1 MTHRR
6 VERWGVGLVGTLAL
20 TGFGVLYANGTL
32 LVAAVI
38 PLTYVLY
45 GAVSR
50 VPPTVDVA
58 VERTFDQPDPR
69 PGDAV
74 TVTLTV
80 ENVGERVLSDLRVI
94 DGVPDELAVTDGSPR
109 ACVALPPGEAA
120 TLSYTVVAKRGQYD
134 FADPVVRLRSLAATE
149 TLTEAVAADGDVT
162 LSCAN
167 TVTDAPVQDAA
178 LPRAGTLPTD
188 TGGSGL
194 EFYATRQYQSG
205 DPMNRVDWR
214 HYAKTGEFVTVE
226 YRQEQ
231 SIRTVI
237 LVDTRPVGRVTAR
250 PGYPTGAELCAY
262 AGERLYDALD
272 AAGIATTVTAVG
284 VDGDALDG
292 LVGPDGLPWVDPE
305 DNAHAGHARR
315 VFSEL
320 QDVADRDAATDALD
334 EVRERWQTSAA
345 VPGTPGTNGD
355 QAPDET
361 EPVDTAMTA
370 DGGADPTSPDGGGTD
385 ERIRRILARL
395 PPTAQVVVCSPMLDD
410 WPVELARALSV
421 RGYPQVVVSPD
432 VTGGD
437 SPGQRVLGASR
448 GLRLQGSERVGAT
461 TVSWRLDQPIDY
473 ALRRSLPHLL
483 GGR

>member
-1 MTHRR
+1 
-6 VERWGVGLVGTLAL
+6 
-20 TGFGVLYANGTL
+20 
-32 LVAAVI
+32 
-38 PLTYVLY
+38 
-45 GAVSR
+45 VS
-50 VPPTVDVA
+50 
-58 VERTFDQPDPR
+58 
-69 PGDAV
+69 
-74 TVTLTV
+74 VTLTV

-109 ACVALPPGEAA
+109 ACVALPPGETA

-167 TVTDAPVQDAA
+167 TVSDAPLQEAA

-214 HYAKTGEFVTVE
+214 HYAKTGEFVTVQ

-237 LVDTRPVGRVTAR
+237 LVDTRPVGRVTPR

-284 VDGDALDG
+284 VDADGLDG

-320 QDVADRDAATDALD
+320 QDVADRDAATDVFG
-334 EVRERWQTSAA
+334 EMRERWQASADT
-345 VPGTPGTNGD
+345 VGTPGTNGERASAEAD
-355 QAPDET
+355 PAGE
-361 EPVDTAMTA
+361 AMTA
-370 DGGADPTSPDGGGTD
+370 DGGTDPEPPDGDGTD

-448 GLRLQGSERVGAT
+448 RLRLQDSERVGAT

>member
-1 MTHRR
+1 MTRRR

-20 TGFGVLYANGTL
+20 TGFGLLYANGTL
-32 LVAAVI
+32 LVAAAI

-50 VPPTVDVA
+50 VPSSVDLAVA
-58 VERTFDQPDPR
+58 RSFDQPDPR
-69 PGDAV
+69 PGESV

-80 ENVGERVLSDLRVI
+80 ENTGERVLTDCRII
-94 DGVPDELAVTDGSPR
+94 DSVPAELAVIDGSPR
-109 ACVALPPGEAA
+109 ACIALAPGDTA
-120 TLSYTVVAKRGQYD
+120 TISYTIVAKRGQYEFD
-134 FADPVVRLRSLAATE
+134 EPVCRIRSLAATE
-149 TLTEAVAADGDVT
+149 RLTESLSATGDVT

-167 TVTDAPVQDAA
+167 TVTDAPLRDAA

-188 TGGSGL
+188 SGGSGL

-214 HYAKTGEFVTVE
+214 HYAKTGEFVTVQ

-237 LVDTRPVGRVTAR
+237 VVDTRRVGRVTAR
-250 PGYPTGAELCAY
+250 PGYPTGAELSAY

-272 AAGIATTVTAVG
+272 DAGIATTVTAVG
-284 VDGDALDG
+284 VDRGSLAG

-315 VFSEL
+315 VFGEL
-320 QDVADRDAATDALD
+320 QSLADRNATAATLD
-334 EVRERWQTSAA
+334 EMRRPESATEQPA
-345 VPGTPGTNGD
+345 AD
-355 QAPDET
+355 PDEDRT
-361 EPVDTAMTA
+361 EEMVAA
-370 DGGADPTSPDGGGTD
+370 DGGPD
-385 ERIRRILARL
+385 EQIRRLLARL
-395 PPTAQVVVCSPMLDD
+395 PPNAQVVVCSPVVDE
-410 WPVELARALSV
+410 WPVDLARSLSV

-432 VTGGD
+432 VTDGE
-437 SPGQRVLGASR
+437 SPGQRIMAAR
-448 GLRLQGSERVGAT
+448 RRLHLDTLERVGAT
-461 TVSWRLDQPIDY
+461 TVSWNLDQPIDY